1 MRSERRASRRI
12 GLGGQRD
19 TRTQPEALSN
29 SDDRLSMRCCL
40 TFSTQKRGTSRTK
53 GELIVSASRQH
64 VYCLY
69 SIDNLGIPTLLVL
82 TRRSEASS
90 PRSIGPVLTR
100 TLSDQT
106 PIAQRMISSRYLSLV
121 FIVALSEHVK
131 TAGQGRLSSAQVD
144 YLEISQNIKSHTTR
158 KAQKAH
164 VPWNKSLAVLGRS
177 LAFLSSLFPLPIFSV
192 VKNESCTSCS
202 MCSFCSVRLVTR
214 VDCSSEISIRER
226 SAVLYTQLVF
236 CF

>member
-1 MRSERRASRRI
+1 MVVFYTEGENFEDKRRADGI
-12 GLGGQRD
+12 CI
-19 TRTQPEALSN
+19 TPA
-29 SDDRLSMRCCL
+29 CL
-40 TFSTQKRGTSRTK
+40 
-53 GELIVSASRQH
+53 
-64 VYCLY
+64 
-69 SIDNLGIPTLLVL
+69 LLVL
-82 TRRSEASS
+82 YRQPRDPHASRAHKTFRGIV

-100 TLSDQT
+100 TLPDQT

-121 FIVALSEHVK
+121 FVVALSEHVK
-131 TAGQGRLSSAQVD
+131 TVGQGRLSSAQVE

>member
-1 MRSERRASRRI
+1 MLLDVFYTEERNFEDKRRADSI
-12 GLGGQRD
+12 CI
-19 TRTQPEALSN
+19 TPA
-29 SDDRLSMRCCL
+29 CL
-40 TFSTQKRGTSRTK
+40 
-53 GELIVSASRQH
+53 
-64 VYCLY
+64 
-69 SIDNLGIPTLLVL
+69 LLVL
-82 TRRSEASS
+82 YRQPRDPHASRAHKTFRGIVSSIDRSGFN
-90 PRSIGPVLTR
+90 PHP
-100 TLSDQT
+100 SDQT

-131 TAGQGRLSSAQVD
+131 TAGQGRLSSVQVD